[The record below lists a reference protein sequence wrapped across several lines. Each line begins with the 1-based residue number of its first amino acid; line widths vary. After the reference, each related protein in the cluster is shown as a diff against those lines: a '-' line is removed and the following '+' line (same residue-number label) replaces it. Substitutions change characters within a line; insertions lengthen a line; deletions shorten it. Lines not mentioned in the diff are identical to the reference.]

1 MADLVPST
9 AGAFARSM
17 DEVLAE
23 RITALEVPVMQA
35 LDPMNAPLASL
46 PWLAWHYGLSH
57 FSSAWPESTQR
68 ASIASARRVL
78 RLRGTPAGA
87 VLAVESYGAA
97 ATLVEWF
104 DDLGAEV
111 GTWRVVLTEGSDP
124 GIDPIAQAEILAALE
139 RVRPLSRPFA
149 LSVQGSADAPV
160 FVTVVARVTD
170 HYTLTAVASD

>member
-1 MADLVPST
+1 MAGLVPAT
-9 AGAFARSM
+9 AGAFARAM
-17 DEVLAE
+17 DKVLE
-23 RITALEVPVMQA
+23 RRITDLEVPVMQA
-35 LDPMNAPLASL
+35 LDPATAPLASL
-46 PWLAWHYGLSH
+46 PWLAWHYGLTH

-104 DDLGAEV
+104 NDLGADV
-111 GTWRVVLTEGSDP
+111 GTWRVVLGEGSDP

-149 LSVQGSADAPV
+149 LSVQGSAEASV
-160 FVTVVARVTD
+160 FITVVGRLTVLT
-170 HYTLTAVASD
+170 TLTAIATD